1 MIDLKTLSR
10 GEIGDLFQKM
20 GLPEFRVSQ
29 LIHWMYE
36 KNAASIDDI
45 TEFSK
50 PLRETLKGFS
60 YIGSVK
66 ILKKTTS
73 PDGTIKLLFGLED
86 GLSVEGVLIP
96 DEYRLTLC
104 VSSQVGC
111 AMGCRFCLTAT
122 MGLVRNLRADEI
134 AGQITAVRRELQA
147 QGGISGGEITNIVF
161 MGMGEPL
168 RNFDG
173 VVRGIHIL
181 TEFMGISKRRITLST
196 AGVVPE
202 LQRLYREIPEVNL
215 AVSLNATTDETR
227 SALMPVNNKYNIGA
241 LLRACGRLPISS
253 RRRITFGYVLLKGIN
268 DTPADARRLI
278 ALLKGLSA
286 KVNLIPFNTYDAAK
300 FEPPDEQTVLE
311 FQQILIDRHVTA
323 FIRKSMGREIYAA
336 CGQLKTCHETA
347 SP

>member
-1 MIDLKTLSR
+1 MDLKTLSR
-10 GEIGDLFQKM
+10 AEIGELFQKM
-20 GLPEFRVSQ
+20 GLPAFRVSQ

-36 KNAASIDDI
+36 RNAVSIDDI

-50 PLRETLKGFS
+50 PLREKLKGFS
-60 YIGSVK
+60 YIGGVK
-66 ILKKTTS
+66 IIKKTDS

-122 MGLVRNLRADEI
+122 MGFIRNLRADEI
-134 AGQITAVRRELQA
+134 AGQVTAVRRELNA
-147 QGGISGGEITNIVF
+147 NANSEITNIVF

-168 RNFDG
+168 KNFNE
-173 VVRGIHIL
+173 VVKGINIL
-181 TEFMGISKRRITLST
+181 TDYMGISKRRITLST

-202 LQRLYREIPEVNL
+202 LQKLYKEIPEVNL

-241 LLRACGRLPISS
+241 LLRACGRLPISP
-253 RRRITFGYVLLKGIN
+253 RRRITFGYVLIKGVN
-268 DTPADARRLI
+268 DTQADARRLI

-286 KVNLIPFNTYDAAK
+286 KVNLIPFNEYDTAK
-300 FEPPDEQTVLE
+300 FEPPDEKTVLE
-311 FQQILIDRHVTA
+311 FQQILVDRHVTA
-323 FIRKSMGREIYAA
+323 FIRKSKGRGIYAA
-336 CGQLKTCHETA
+336 CGQLKTCHETDN
-347 SP
+347 